1 MSKTI
6 TLNLEAERAVLD
18 KTLFRGSELIR
29 GGADSFHALRL
40 FTNLPPNARG
50 VSKEILD
57 RDQAALKAIFKAS
70 SGTKAAVGAG
80 FGGTSTAKA
89 RSGASSYSSSASQ
102 YNNFSTAP
110 FPGPF
115 SIGMGVQEPAGG

>member
-1 MSKTI
+1 MTVTFERALQDIVSKTI

-70 SGTKAAVGAG
+70 SGTKAV
-80 FGGTSTAKA
+80 
-89 RSGASSYSSSASQ
+89 SYTHLTLPTICS
-102 YNNFSTAP
+102 
-110 FPGPF
+110 
-115 SIGMGVQEPAGG
+115 V